1 MCIQGKL
8 IGKVCLENEANEEIT
23 CVYVH
28 KIVIENLNELFYIY
42 IYTRSPSISR
52 ITWNSNE

>member
-23 CVYVH
+23 RVYVH

-42 IYTRSPSISR
+42 IYIYIQEVPAFL
-52 ITWNSNE
+52 E